1 VRTTDMAKHLKID
14 SPALNTPE
22 ARTRLFKRRI
32 IRKLKREIA
41 MNRHA
46 AREASTYSR
55 EAHLQ

>member
-1 VRTTDMAKHLKID
+1 MAKHLKID